1 MRRLEQLEKQRC
13 GPRRKMAWF
22 YLVLA
27 GLLECVWPIA
37 LKESDGFTKLTPSA
51 ITIVVGM
58 ISLVLL
64 SLAMRQIPIGTAYA
78 AWTGIGATGVA
89 LIGIVHYGDAATVAR
104 LVCITLIVAGVIGLR
119 IFGAE
124 A

>member
-1 MRRLEQLEKQRC
+1 
-13 GPRRKMAWF
+13 MAWF
-22 YLVLA
+22 YLVVA

-37 LKESDGFTKLTPSA
+37 LKESVGFTKLTPSV

-64 SLAMRQIPIGTAYA
+64 SFAMRQIPIGTAYA

-89 LIGIVHYGDAATVAR
+89 LIGIVHYGDPTTVAR
-104 LVCITLIVAGVIGLR
+104 LVCILLIVAGVIGLR
-119 IFGAE
+119 VFSVGA
-124 A
+124 